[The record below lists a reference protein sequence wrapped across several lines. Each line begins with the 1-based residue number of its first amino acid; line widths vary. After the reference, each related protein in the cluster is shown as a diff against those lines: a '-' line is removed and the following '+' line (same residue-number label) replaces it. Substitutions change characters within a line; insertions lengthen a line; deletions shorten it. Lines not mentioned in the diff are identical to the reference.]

1 MGFLFLDIE
10 SFVDPKD
17 EMSGL
22 NPFHRNSKIIV
33 ISYNYYSHSHAPQP
47 AEIKRPELAF
57 EWVSGSE
64 KKLLHEFYLKLKGW
78 HERDEF
84 LKIVGF
90 NHLAYDLPYLFSRM
104 RANKIAG
111 EKELFG
117 LLFTRARHIDLA
129 QLSMP
134 LSKLTKKDHDF
145 RCISQKAINRYFEI
159 PVKEA
164 CGKDLSE
171 FYAKKEFS
179 KIEKYC
185 REEFTFE
192 LLYQSILEAYMH

>member
-10 SFVDPKD
+10 SFVDPND
-17 EMSGL
+17 ERSGL

-33 ISYNYYSHSHAPQP
+33 ISYNYYSHSRAPQP
-47 AEIKRPELAF
+47 AEIKEPEFMF
-57 EWVSGSE
+57 EWVLGSE
-64 KKLLHEFYLKLKGW
+64 KKLLQEFYKRLKGW
-78 HERDEF
+78 HEKDEF

-104 RANKIAG
+104 QKHKIDS
-111 EKELFG
+111 EKELFNH
-117 LLFTRARHIDLA
+117 LFTKARHIDLA

-145 RCISQKAINRYFEI
+145 RCISQKAINYQFDI

-164 CGKDLSE
+164 NGKDLSE
-171 FYAKKEFS
+171 FYSKSEFS

-185 REEFTFE
+185 KEEFTFE
-192 LLYQSILEAYMH
+192 LLYQSILETYLH